1 MTGAEV
7 AQIITSLGTLVA
19 ALASALTL
27 LQSIRNGNKA
37 TRIEANVLTI
47 EKATNS
53 MKDALVTATG
63 KASLAEGTAA
73 GIVEGH
79 AAGLE
84 QGRKEERKEERK

>member
-1 MTGAEV
+1 MGVNDT
-7 AQIITSLGTLVA
+7 AQIILAVATLVPALAA
-19 ALASALTL
+19 ALIGIVNAFRLTK
-27 LQSIRNGNKA
+27 I
-37 TRIEANVLTI
+37 ANNVQTI

-53 MKDALVTATG
+53 MKDALVSATG

-84 QGRKEERKEERK
+84 QGRQEMRSQTKEG

>member
-1 MTGAEV
+1 MNDT
-7 AQIITSLGTLVA
+7 AQIIVAYATLIT
-19 ALASALTL
+19 ASAAAVASLVN
-27 LQSIRNGNKA
+27 SF
-37 TRIEANVLTI
+37 RITKVSNNVQII

-53 MKDALVTATG
+53 MKDALVEASA

-84 QGRKEERKEERK
+84 QGRQEIRPHNKEG